1 MTSKPGVDRRSVAAA
16 AARAVAALGLFA
28 ALAGCTTIAGPGIA
42 RTEPDR
48 YPVDYRQ
55 RHPIVIKEHERT
67 LQVFIGTRRGE
78 LLAAQRADVVAFADD
93 WRHEAS
99 GGIIIEIPSGTPNER
114 AADGA
119 AREIQT
125 LLAAAGVP
133 ADAMMAHSYRPVD
146 PVKLAT
152 VRLIYPRM
160 SAQVAGPCGLW
171 PKDVGP
177 SFEREH
183 NENREYWNF
192 GCANQRA
199 LAAMVAN
206 PSDLVQPRPEAPI
219 YTARR
224 TFVLDK
230 LRKGESP
237 GTVDA
242 NPNKGKISDIGQ

>member
-1 MTSKPGVDRRSVAAA
+1 MISKPGVDRRSVAAA
-16 AARAVAALGLFA
+16 AARVGAVLGLFA
-28 ALAGCTTIAGPGIA
+28 ALAGCTTAGTGIA
-42 RTEPDR
+42 RTEPDH
-48 YPVDYRQ
+48 YPGDYRQ
-55 RHPIVIKEHERT
+55 RHPIVLKERERT

-78 LLAAQRADVVAFADD
+78 LLAAQRADVVAFAGD

-99 GGIIIEIPSGTPNER
+99 GGIIIEVPNGTPNER
-114 AADGA
+114 AADDA
-119 AREIQT
+119 AREIRS

-133 ADAMMAHSYRPVD
+133 ADAMAARSYRPVD

-152 VRLIYPRM
+152 IRVIYPRM

-171 PKDVGP
+171 PKDIGP

-206 PSDLVQPRPEAPI
+206 PTDLVQPSPEAPI

-230 LRKGESP
+230 HRKGETPATLDVNTS
-237 GTVDA
+237 
-242 NPNKGKISDIGQ
+242 KGKISDIGQ